1 MKHRRLF
8 KHIHLLISVLFF
20 CLSVSFVFAAP
31 YAPPKQPGI
40 KKLTDIELLPKN
52 SGTIHIDIID
62 GHTSDKPTAQDNK
75 PKTEVTTPYLSEKA
89 IALAGFILTK
99 EVAVG
104 SIVKI
109 LDDTITVSDN
119 GVVYIDIG
127 VEKGAKK
134 GDRLTVFSNQRIVY
148 DPVQTVEG
156 NARQSFQ
163 YSGNFDYW
171 GNKRNN
177 ESRELG
183 ESRHLLNEPAK
194 KGLGVLIQI
203 LGTVEILEPLNG
215 YSRARV
221 IRAHND
227 IQTGDLLMPYEA
239 PATTRIVPVKADKKI
254 EGRLIAFKEERITG
268 IMGDIVYLDRGTR
281 DNVQTGDFFEA
292 YNIPTMKVSN
302 AYDDAEEVRSF
313 PPQVIGKLQV
323 ISTRKSNSTAVI
335 LNSQKDFTIGQRVR
349 YKTID

>member
-1 MKHRRLF
+1 MKHRRLL
-8 KHIHLLISVLFF
+8 KHIHLLVSVLFF
-20 CLSVSFVFAAP
+20 CLHISSVFAVP
-31 YAPPKQPGI
+31 YTPAKQPDI
-40 KKLTDIELLPKN
+40 KKLTDIELLPKER
-52 SGTIHIDIID
+52 GTIHKDMPGGRAHD
-62 GHTSDKPTAQDNK
+62 QPTAEEN
-75 PKTEVTTPYLSEKA
+75 THTTGVTPNISEKA

-109 LDDTITVSDN
+109 LDNTITVSDN
-119 GVVYIDIG
+119 GIVYIDLG

-148 DPVQTVEG
+148 DPVQTMEG
-156 NARQSFQ
+156 NSRQSFQ

-183 ESRHLLNEPAK
+183 EARHLLNEPEK
-194 KGLGVLIQI
+194 KGIGVLIQI
-203 LGTVEILEPLNG
+203 LGTVEILEPLDG
-215 YSRARV
+215 YSRAKV

-227 IQTGDLLMPYEA
+227 IQTGDLLMPYEV
-239 PATTRIVPVKADKKI
+239 PATARIAPVKTDKKI

-268 IMGDIVYLDRGTR
+268 IMGDIVYLDRGTNDR
-281 DNVQTGDFFEA
+281 VQTGDFFEV
-292 YNIPTMKVSN
+292 YNIPTMKLSN
-302 AYDDAEEVRSF
+302 DYDDAEVVRSF

-323 ISTRKSNSTAVI
+323 ISTRANSSTAII

-349 YKTID
+349 YQKIE